1 MYLDTKK
8 DTLAFSGIPPNLCQI
23 PEKFVDSEASVFSQL
38 PNSVF
43 RNLICQTLT
52 NWTEINE

>member
-23 PEKFVDSEASVFSQL
+23 PEKFVDSEASVFSKL

-43 RNLICQTLT
+43 RN
-52 NWTEINE
+52 